1 MCKKTILIVSVK
13 LVITYSP
20 VTIEEYPYAKSAN
33 EIWLNSGIVE
43 LHCNAVSVVCIS
55 STNIN
60 MYIP

>member
-33 EIWLNSGIVE
+33 EIWLNSGTT
-43 LHCNAVSVVCIS
+43 LQCC
-55 STNIN
+55 
-60 MYIP
+60 